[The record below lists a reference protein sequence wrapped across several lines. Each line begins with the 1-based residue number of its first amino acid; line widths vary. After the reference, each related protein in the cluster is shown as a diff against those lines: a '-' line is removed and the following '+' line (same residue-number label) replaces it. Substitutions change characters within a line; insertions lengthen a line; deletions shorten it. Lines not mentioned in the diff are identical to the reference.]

1 MVDIKDFNIPLF
13 DLLVASKTLFWL
25 LEIERNR
32 KNFECFF
39 ISKESNLL
47 KNEQFL
53 RVDLNTFRDIIFA
66 TFYKTNILLRVF
78 KDEPQKAIFHILFG
92 NNKRKIF

>member
-1 MVDIKDFNIPLF
+1 MFLYIKRIKSF
-13 DLLVASKTLFWL
+13 
-25 LEIERNR
+25 
-32 KNFECFF
+32 
-39 ISKESNLL
+39 
-47 KNEQFL
+47 KNEQVL

-92 NNKRKIF
+92 KHEKKNLLNESG